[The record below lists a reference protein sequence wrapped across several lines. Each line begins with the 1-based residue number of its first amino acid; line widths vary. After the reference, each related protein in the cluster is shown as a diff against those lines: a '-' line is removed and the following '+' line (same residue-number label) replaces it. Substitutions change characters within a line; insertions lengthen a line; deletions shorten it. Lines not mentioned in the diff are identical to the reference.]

1 LKLVCGESDLLL
13 IIALQEIQLLL
24 YGMEPVIRLH
34 GVGGAGE
41 GGWPDT

>member
-24 YGMEPVIRLH
+24 YGM
-34 GVGGAGE
+34 
-41 GGWPDT
+41 